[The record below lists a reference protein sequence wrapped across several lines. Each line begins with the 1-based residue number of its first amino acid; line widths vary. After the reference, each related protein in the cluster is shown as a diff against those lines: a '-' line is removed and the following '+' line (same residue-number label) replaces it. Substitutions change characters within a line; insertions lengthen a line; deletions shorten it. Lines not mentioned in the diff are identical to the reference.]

1 MPESQSNN
9 LVQGC
14 VNWYVR
20 AVEGLSRLLGYIAA
34 LLLIIAVIVVCQ
46 MVFNRFVLNLAT
58 SWQTEFV
65 TYALIASTFLGA
77 PWVLLT
83 RGHVNVEL
91 VPMMLGQRGRFLLAF
106 FAYLGAAILCITL
119 TWYSAEF
126 WYEAW
131 DGRWTSDTIWGPK
144 LWKAYLSMP
153 IGFFAIS
160 LQYVADLVC
169 LLNGRDHPFGIEP
182 ETPPETS

>member
-1 MPESQSNN
+1 MS
-9 LVQGC
+9 LFL
-14 VNWYVR
+14 R

-34 LLLIIAVIVVCQ
+34 ILLIVAIAVVCH
-46 MVFNRFVLNLAT
+46 MVFNRFVMNEPT

-91 VPMMLGQRGRFLLAF
+91 IPLMLGQRGRFILALLAYSMSAF
-106 FAYLGAAILCITL
+106 LCILL
-119 TWYSAEF
+119 TWVSIEF

-131 DGRWTSDTIWGPK
+131 EAGWTSDSIWAPK

-160 LQYVADLVC
+160 LQYIADLLC
-169 LLNGRDHPFGIEP
+169 LLNGRDPPFGIEP
-182 ETPPETS
+182 ATPPEIT

>member
-1 MPESQSNN
+1 VTI
-9 LVQGC
+9 LL
-14 VNWYVR
+14 R
-20 AVEGLSRLLGYIAA
+20 AVKGLSRLLGYLAA
-34 LLLIIAVIVVCQ
+34 VLLIIAIAVVCH
-46 MVFNRFVLNLAT
+46 MVFNRFVLNLTT

-91 VPMMLGQRGRFLLAF
+91 IPLMLGQRSRFALALI
-106 FAYLGAAILCITL
+106 AYLASALLCMLL
-119 TWYSAEF
+119 TWASIGF

-131 DGRWTSDTIWGPK
+131 EADWTSDSIWAPK
-144 LWKAYLSMP
+144 LWKAYLCMP

-160 LQYVADLVC
+160 LQYIADLLC
-169 LLNGRDHPFGIEP
+169 LLSGREYPFGIEP
-182 ETPPETS
+182 TVPAETT